1 MSFDM
6 VLGTQ
11 HESHVLMAFCSDWK
25 VLMCGR
31 WGCLNSGEGRDR
43 EKTYMV
49 VDGCWLRL
57 WRIFSGKGP
66 GEDLKGSRL
75 VVCRASE
82 SPT

>member
-43 EKTYMV
+43 EKT
-49 VDGCWLRL
+49 VDARRGAA
-57 WRIFSGKGP
+57 G
-66 GEDLKGSRL
+66 
-75 VVCRASE
+75 
-82 SPT
+82 